1 MLDRRLDLTRILQR
15 ADSDPEAVERLLLLV
30 YNELHELASRQMKRE
45 PAGHTL
51 QTTAL
56 VHEAWL
62 RLTGADGE
70 ALAWNSR
77 AHFFCAAAR
86 AMRRILVERA
96 RRVQRE
102 KHGGQWKRSP
112 LEAVD
117 EAIRPDNPTGVD
129 FVALD
134 AALTTLA
141 QRDERAARVVD
152 LRYFA
157 GLSAQDTARSLGI
170 SERSV
175 AREWNVARAFLANA
189 LEARA

>member
-1 MLDRRLDLTRILQR
+1 
-15 ADSDPEAVERLLLLV
+15 
-30 YNELHELASRQMKRE
+30 
-45 PAGHTL
+45 
-51 QTTAL
+51 
-56 VHEAWL
+56 
-62 RLTGADGE
+62 
-70 ALAWNSR
+70 
-77 AHFFCAAAR
+77 
-86 AMRRILVERA
+86 
-96 RRVQRE
+96 
-102 KHGGQWKRSP
+102 
-112 LEAVD
+112 
-117 EAIRPDNPTGVD
+117 VD